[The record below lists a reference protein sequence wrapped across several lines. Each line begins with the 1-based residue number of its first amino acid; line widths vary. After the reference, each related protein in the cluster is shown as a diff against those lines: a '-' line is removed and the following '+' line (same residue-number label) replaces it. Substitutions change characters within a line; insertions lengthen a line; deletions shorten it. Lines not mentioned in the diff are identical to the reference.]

1 MEIET
6 DYEAVETKHQEPST
20 RHQAPGTKNQEPGT
34 TNQAPRIMWVAPT
47 VPAYLCRCCGAVLPK
62 PRAGERCL
70 EIYCDDCAKAILAR
84 RERHAKR
91 QARCRVRRVHTGT
104 NPITGERTWIEYRG
118 TFSPGIFAGR
128 EVEEMENAE

>member
-6 DYEAVETKHQEPST
+6 DNEAVETKRPEAETT
-20 RHQAPGTKNQEPGT
+20 RH
-34 TNQAPRIMWVAPT
+34 APRITWVAHV

-62 PRAGERCL
+62 PREGKRCL

-91 QARCRVRRVHTGT
+91 QARCRVRRVQTGT
-104 NPITGERTWIEYRG
+104 NPITGERSWIEYRG

-128 EVEEMENAE
+128 EVEEM